1 MAYETLYTRNHA
13 RQGWLHQVSP
23 ECREWLEGLADHIL
37 QHGEPVWLQVNEK
50 VEELFP
56 DDAPTSVNTVKENV
70 RKLVRQRG

>member
-1 MAYETLYTRNHA
+1 
-13 RQGWLHQVSP
+13 
-23 ECREWLEGLADHIL
+23 
-37 QHGEPVWLQVNEK
+37 VWLQVNEK